1 MEHIMSKTKTSKTT
15 NKKDQENNNGTT
27 SKVNNLSKNDF
38 INIIAEKSNIAK
50 AEASRSLDA
59 FIDGIKEVIT
69 RGDKLTLIGFGSFY
83 IAENKAK
90 EGRNPRT
97 GEKLMIAASKTP
109 KFKAGS
115 NLKKLCN
122 QKIDYVNIM

>member
-1 MEHIMSKTKTSKTT
+1 MSKTKTSKTT
-15 NKKDQENNNGTT
+15 NNKDQENNNGT
-27 SKVNNLSKNDF
+27 SPKVNNLSKNDF
-38 INIIAEKSNIAK
+38 INIIAETSNIAK

-83 IAENKAK
+83 IADNKAK

-115 NLKKLCN
+115 DLKQLCN
-122 QKIDYVNIM
+122 